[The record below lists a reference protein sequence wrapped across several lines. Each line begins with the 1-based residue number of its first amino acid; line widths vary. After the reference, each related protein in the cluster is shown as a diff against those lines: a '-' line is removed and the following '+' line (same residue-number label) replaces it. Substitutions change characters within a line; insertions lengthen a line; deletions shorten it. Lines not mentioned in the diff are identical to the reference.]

1 MPTII
6 HDLGF
11 SASGASLMA
20 APPFM
25 CAGICTMGV
34 SFLSDKMNLRG
45 PFVILGSTVSMIGYI
60 IADTTSKPGLGYAAT
75 FLAASGVHSTSAIIL
90 SWAGGNAG
98 GDLKRRVVYGAVIGL
113 GNLGGYVAASISLNG
128 L

>member
-6 HDLGF
+6 NDLGF

-25 CAGICTMGV
+25 CAGICTMAV
-34 SFLSDKMNLRG
+34 SYFSDKMNLRG
-45 PFVILGSTVSMIGYI
+45 PFVILGSTISLVGYT
-60 IADTTSKPGLGYAAT
+60 IAYITSKPRVGYAAT

-98 GDLKRRVVYGAVIGL
+98 GDLKRRVVYGTVIGL
-113 GNLGGYVAASISLNG
+113 GNLGGYVAASHNLNVF
-128 L
+128 